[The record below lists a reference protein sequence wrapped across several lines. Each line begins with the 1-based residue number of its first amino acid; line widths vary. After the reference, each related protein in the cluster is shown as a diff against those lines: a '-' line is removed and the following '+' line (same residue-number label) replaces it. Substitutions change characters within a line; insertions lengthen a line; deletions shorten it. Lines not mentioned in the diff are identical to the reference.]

1 LREAIVL
8 KYFLYS
14 IDFIVGFPF
23 TMDISEWTKLYSVD
37 IRDPNDGF
45 ELHRQLKKIDNTVK
59 ICFLTASE
67 MYYEEFRKDE
77 FCGLDKDL
85 FLRKPIKNKDLI
97 IEIHRIHSK

>member
-14 IDFIVGFPF
+14 IDFIVGSPSQW
-23 TMDISEWTKLYSVD
+23 ILVWTKLYSVD

-45 ELHRQLKKIDNTVK
+45 ELHRQLKKIDITVK

-85 FLRKPIKNKDLI
+85 FLRKPIKNEDLI
-97 IEIHRIHSK
+97 IEIHRIINSN